1 MANPLYYPVFRAFDA
16 NGEPLAGGKVYT
28 YEAGT
33 TTPKASYTNS
43 TMSVENPN
51 PVILDAEGSAQI
63 WVDGSY
69 KINLLDAN
77 DVQQNDFPVDNF
89 INEAGE
95 VGPAG
100 TFQMATAGGTA
111 NAITAD
117 YTPDVTLSNLTTV
130 GVVFGAANTTTT
142 PTFSPDGLTPRTI
155 VKNGGQALVAGDI
168 AGAGH
173 VGILEYNS
181 ANTRW
186 ELLNPAGANF
196 STASKTETLT
206 NKTIN
211 ASQLVDASIAADK
224 LASNSVTTAKIL
236 NSNVTTAKI
245 ADANITPAK
254 LSGAQSGSAPVY
266 GVRAWV
272 RFNGTNGTIAA
283 SGNVT
288 SVTRTDTG
296 EYSINITTALPSA
309 NYAAVGTARAQASGS
324 VTAVTVEQDYDSAN
338 TTTVCYVVT
347 KQGGTFVDPT
357 IVMVHILG

>member
-111 NAITAD
+111 DAITAD

-130 GVVFGAANTTTT
+130 GVVFGAANATTT

-196 STASKTETLT
+196 VTLTGAQTLT

-211 ASQLVDASIAADK
+211 ASQLVDASIAAAK
-224 LASNSVTTAKIL
+224 LASDSVTTAKIL

-245 ADANITPAK
+245 ADANVTPAK
-254 LSGAQSGSAPVY
+254 LSGAQSGSAPIY

-272 RFNGTNGTIAA
+272 SFDGTGTPAIRG

-288 SVTRTDTG
+288 SITDHGTG
-296 EYSINITTALPSA
+296 EYSINFTTAVPA
-309 NYAAVGTARAQASGS
+309 NYAFTIAAGNTSA
-324 VTAVTVEQDYDSAN
+324 DSAN
-338 TTTVCYVVT
+338 ILRQVVTRSTTVLRIVVGNT
-347 KQGGTFVDPT
+347 AGAADLPDINV
-357 IVMVHILG
+357 IVIA